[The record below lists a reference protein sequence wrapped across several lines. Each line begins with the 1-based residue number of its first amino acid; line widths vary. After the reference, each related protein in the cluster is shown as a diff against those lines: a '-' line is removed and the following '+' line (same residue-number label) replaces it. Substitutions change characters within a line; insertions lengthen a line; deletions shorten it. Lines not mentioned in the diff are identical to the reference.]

1 MFVWLVGWGFFG
13 LEEASGRG
21 VLTGLPGYSWEPF
34 NVVVL
39 VLNLFRIV
47 SFKCV
52 S

>member
-1 MFVWLVGWGFFG
+1 MFVCLGGWRFFG
-13 LEEASGRG
+13 SEEASGRG

-34 NVVVL
+34 NVVL

-47 SFKCV
+47 SSKWV